1 MGRFIGMVFNTLVSV
16 FVAQIMSGSM
26 ASPKALTMRAIDNI
40 SRKILKQATWAMM
53 GAAFLTTGVILVIL
67 EASALMGEPMGAFYI
82 TSTLVGKTLLIIL
95 GGGCLYMG
103 LAPRG
108 DGLFFQETKEE
119 KSSVN
124 WNEIIQSVVAKMT
137 EPRVEATNTTTARA
151 RELSDMEIDRIAASL
166 RDMNADVGRRRVV
179 DDYLHS

>member
-16 FVAQIMSGSM
+16 FVAQIMSGSV
-26 ASPKALTMRAIDNI
+26 ASPKVLTMRAIDSI

-53 GAAFLTTGVILVIL
+53 GAAFLTTGVILVVL
-67 EASALMGEPMGAFYI
+67 EVSALMGEPMGAFFI
-82 TSTLVGKTLLIIL
+82 TSTLVGKTLLILL
-95 GGGCLYMG
+95 GAACLYMG
-103 LAPRG
+103 LAPAG
-108 DGLFFQETKEE
+108 EGLFAQESKQET
-119 KSSVN
+119 SSVN

-137 EPRVEATNTTTARA
+137 EPRVEPSNTARA